1 MDLQFDDDQLAFRQT
16 LARYLR
22 ERYPSQSPSE
32 RAADQGLA
40 ENFMRHSAAMGFIG
54 AAVGEDAG
62 GVGLS
67 TVASLS
73 VHELC
78 AEALVVEPF
87 LGLDAA
93 AQLIERQAT
102 PDQAAALLPGLLSGE
117 VPMVLAHQERGAAAS
132 ELDLVTTEARPD
144 AGGYALSGHKAVVVG
159 GPEAARLLVSAA
171 LADGSV
177 GVFAVDRSAAGVTT
191 TEYRLVDGRRAA
203 DVQLA
208 GVRVAPGDH
217 LGRGD
222 ATAAL
227 SYVIDYLV
235 LGLCAE
241 LVGVVAGSI
250 SKTTQYVK
258 IRQQFGQPIGRFQ
271 AVQHR
276 LADMLVEYEQCRS
289 ILYYAMAT
297 LDSEPAVRRAAIHLA
312 KGKIGAGARY
322 ITGQAVQ
329 LHGGIGVTEEYIVG
343 RYLKRTVAND
353 LLLGS
358 SSAHF
363 RRRSLAYAQEAS

>member
-1 MDLQFDDDQLAFRQT
+1 MDLHFDEDQLAFRQT
-16 LARYLR
+16 LTRYLK
-22 ERYPSQSPSE
+22 ERYP
-32 RAADQGLA
+32 A
-40 ENFMRHSAAMGFIG
+40 ENFIRESAAMGFIG

-67 TVASLS
+67 TVESLS

-78 AEALVVEPF
+78 AEALVAEPF
-87 LGLDAA
+87 LGMDAA

-102 PDQAAALLPGLLSGE
+102 PDQAAALLPGLLSGA
-117 VPMVLAHQERGAAAS
+117 VPMVLAHQERGTAAS

-144 AGGYALSGHKAVVVG
+144 ACEYALFGHKAVVVG

-171 LADGSV
+171 LADGTV
-177 GVFAVDRSAAGVTT
+177 GVFVVDRSAAGVTT
-191 TEYRLVDGRRAA
+191 TEYRLVDGRRVA
-203 DVQLA
+203 DIQLA
-208 GVRVAPGDH
+208 GVRVAPGDQ

-227 SYVIDYLV
+227 RYVVDYLV

-250 SKTTQYVK
+250 AKTTEYVK

-289 ILYYAMAT
+289 ILYYAMAA
-297 LDSEPAVRRAAIHLA
+297 LDSEPVVRRAAIHLA
-312 KGKIGAGARY
+312 KGKAGAAGRA
-322 ITGQAVQ
+322 ITGSAVQ

-343 RYLKRTVAND
+343 RYLKRAVAND

-363 RRRSLAYAQEAS
+363 RQRSLGYARQAS